1 MDFPEVFATHNLV
14 LAGVPVGN
22 VGDASPRLCQALEQ
36 AEIIA
41 CEDTRKLRDLL
52 RRLGAQTHA
61 RLVAYHEHNE
71 AHLSQSLVEAAQSGQ
86 HVVMVSDAGM
96 PGISDPGYRLV
107 CAAAAAGVDFTVIPG
122 PSAPLLALV
131 HSALPTDS
139 FSFWGFLPRKAH
151 AMEQALEKLRHLPQ
165 TQVFFESPRR
175 VLDTLKM
182 MTGVFGENRRAA
194 LVRELTKTYEQTLRG
209 TLGEIFETLEN
220 GPEVRG
226 EIVIVVEGENWA
238 PNHGETDTPEEV
250 PPELLEKLEQ
260 LVQFGLR
267 AKDAAKLLAQWFG
280 ASPKVLYEAHLRGH

>member
-41 CEDTRKLRDLL
+41 CEDTRKLHDLL

-165 TQVFFESPRR
+165 TQVFFECPRR
-175 VLDTLKM
+175 VLDTLKT
-182 MTGVFGENRRAA
+182 MTGVFGELRRAA

-209 TLGEIFETLEN
+209 SLGEIFETLEN

-238 PNHGETDTPEEV
+238 PNRGETDTPEEV
-250 PPELLEKLEQ
+250 PPELLEKL
-260 LVQFGLR
+260 
-267 AKDAAKLLAQWFG
+267 
-280 ASPKVLYEAHLRGH
+280 

>member
-139 FSFWGFLPRKAH
+139 FSFWGFLPRKTH

-175 VLDTLKM
+175 VLDTLKT

-226 EIVIVVEGENWA
+226 EIVIVVEGKNWA
-238 PNHGETDTPEEV
+238 SNHGETDTPEEV

>member
-71 AHLSQSLVEAAQSGQ
+71 THLSQSLVEAAQSGQ

-175 VLDTLKM
+175 VLDTLKT

-238 PNHGETDTPEEV
+238 SNHGETDTPEEV

-267 AKDAAKLLAQWFG
+267 GKDAAKLLAQWFG

>member
-52 RRLGAQTHA
+52 RRLGVQTHA

-96 PGISDPGYRLV
+96 PGISDPGDRLV

-175 VLDTLKM
+175 VLDTLKT

-209 TLGEIFETLEN
+209 SLGEIFETLEN

-238 PNHGETDTPEEV
+238 PNHGETDTPEEA

>member
-1 MDFPEVFATHNLV
+1 
-14 LAGVPVGN
+14 
-22 VGDASPRLCQALEQ
+22 
-36 AEIIA
+36 
-41 CEDTRKLRDLL
+41 
-52 RRLGAQTHA
+52 
-61 RLVAYHEHNE
+61 
-71 AHLSQSLVEAAQSGQ
+71 
-86 HVVMVSDAGM
+86 MVSDAGM

-151 AMEQALEKLRHLPQ
+151 AMEQALERLRHLPQ

-175 VLDTLKM
+175 VLDTLKT

-209 TLGEIFETLEN
+209 SLGEILETLEN

>member
-122 PSAPLLALV
+122 PSAPWLALV
-131 HSALPTDS
+131 PSALPADS

-151 AMEQALEKLRHLPQ
+151 AMEQSLEKLRHLPQ

-175 VLDTLKM
+175 VLDTLKT

-209 TLGEIFETLEN
+209 SLGEILETLEN
-220 GPEVRG
+220 GLEVRG